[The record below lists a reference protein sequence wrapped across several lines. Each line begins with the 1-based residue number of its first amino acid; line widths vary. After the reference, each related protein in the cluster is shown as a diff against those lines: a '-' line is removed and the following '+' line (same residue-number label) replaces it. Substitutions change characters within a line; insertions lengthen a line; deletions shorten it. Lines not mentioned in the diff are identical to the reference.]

1 MWRKKSHF
9 RSGGLIL
16 GYGKSIK
23 VYKGRFPPL
32 LLRLAPIAVIIS
44 FFA

>member
-1 MWRKKSHF
+1 MWRKKPHF

-16 GYGKSIK
+16 GYGKAIK
-23 VYKGRFPPL
+23 VHKGRFLPL
-32 LLRLAPIAVIIS
+32 LLRLAPIAIIIS